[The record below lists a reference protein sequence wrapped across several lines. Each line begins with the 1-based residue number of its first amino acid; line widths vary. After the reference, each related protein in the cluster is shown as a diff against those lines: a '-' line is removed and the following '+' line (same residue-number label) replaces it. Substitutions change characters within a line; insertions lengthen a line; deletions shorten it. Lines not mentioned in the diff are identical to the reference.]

1 MAYDKNKIFEQA
13 KELIEKHKL
22 FFVEDIVSLLPV
34 ARSTF
39 WEYFPDKSDEMD
51 TIKEMLD
58 KNRVEIKSSMRSKWY
73 KSDAPALQIALM
85 KIISTDEEAHRL
97 NGSRQEIES
106 KVTQTT
112 KIDLSNYTDEE
123 LRILTELQRKG
134 GISEA

>member
-13 KELIEKHKL
+13 KELIEKNKL
-22 FFVEDIVSLLPV
+22 FFVEDIVALLPV

>member
-1 MAYDKNKIFEQA
+1 MAYDRKKIFEQA
-13 KELIEKHKL
+13 KELIEKNKL
-22 FFVEDIVSLLPV
+22 FFVEDIVALLPV

-58 KNRVEIKSSMRSKWY
+58 KNRVEVKSAMRSKWY

-97 NGSRQEIES
+97 NGSRQEIKNDVIVTEN
-106 KVTQTT
+106 KV
-112 KIDLSNYTDEE
+112 IIE
-123 LRILTELQRKG
+123 
-134 GISEA
+134 

>member
-13 KELIEKHKL
+13 KELIEKNKL
-22 FFVEDIVSLLPV
+22 FFVEDIVALLPI

-39 WEYFPDKSDEMD
+39 WDYFPDKSDEMD

-58 KNRVEIKSSMRSKWY
+58 KNRVEVKSAMRSKWY

-97 NGSRQEIES
+97 NGSKQEIKNDIVVSDKAFAKLPDGTE
-106 KVTQTT
+106 
-112 KIDLSNYTDEE
+112 IE
-123 LRILTELQRKG
+123 L
-134 GISEA
+134 

>member
-34 ARSTF
+34 ASSTF

-97 NGSRQEIES
+97 NGSKQEVKNDIKGEIKQIS
-106 KVTQTT
+106 QFTLEEAKEIQ
-112 KIDLSNYTDEE
+112 KKLDE
-123 LRILTELQRKG
+123 QV
-134 GISEA
+134 

>member
-1 MAYDKNKIFEQA
+1 MAYDRKKIFEQA
-13 KELIEKHKL
+13 KDLIEKNKL

-51 TIKEMLD
+51 AIKEMLD

-97 NGSRQEIES
+97 NGSKQEIKNDIVVSDKSFAKLPDGTE
-106 KVTQTT
+106 
-112 KIDLSNYTDEE
+112 IE
-123 LRILTELQRKG
+123 L
-134 GISEA
+134 

>member
-51 TIKEMLD
+51 SIKEMLD

-97 NGSRQEIES
+97 NGSRTESFNKTEIS
-106 KVTQTT
+106 GA
-112 KIDLSNYTDEE
+112 EE
-123 LRILTELQRKG
+123 IVIKRKRDD
-134 GISEA
+134 

>member
-97 NGSRQEIES
+97 NGSKQEIKNDIVVSDKSFAKLPDGTE
-106 KVTQTT
+106 
-112 KIDLSNYTDEE
+112 IE
-123 LRILTELQRKG
+123 L
-134 GISEA
+134 

>member
-13 KELIEKHKL
+13 KELIEKNKL
-22 FFVEDIVSLLPV
+22 FFVEDIVALLPI

-39 WEYFPDKSDEMD
+39 WDYFPDKSDEMD

-58 KNRVEIKSSMRSKWY
+58 KNRVEVKSAMRSKWY

-97 NGSRQEIES
+97 NGSRTESTNKTEI
-106 KVTQTT
+106 
-112 KIDLSNYTDEE
+112 ITDGE
-123 LRILTELQRKG
+123 LIITGKKFAKG
-134 GISEA
+134 E

>member
-51 TIKEMLD
+51 SIKEMLD

-85 KIISTDEEAHRL
+85 KIISTNEEAHRL
-97 NGSRQEIES
+97 NGSKQEIES

-123 LRILTELQRKG
+123 LRLLAELQRKG

>member
-1 MAYDKNKIFEQA
+1 MAYDKKKIFEQA
-13 KELIEKHKL
+13 KEIIEKNKL
-22 FFVEDIVSLLPV
+22 FFVEDIVALLPV

>member
-13 KELIEKHKL
+13 KELIEKNKL

-85 KIISTDEEAHRL
+85 KIISTDDEAHRL
-97 NGSRQEIES
+97 NGSKQELKNEVIVTDKTIAKLPDGTEIE
-106 KVTQTT
+106 
-112 KIDLSNYTDEE
+112 I
-123 LRILTELQRKG
+123 
-134 GISEA
+134 

>member
-13 KELIEKHKL
+13 KELIEKNKL
-22 FFVEDIVSLLPV
+22 FFVEDIVALLPV

-97 NGSRQEIES
+97 NGSRQEVKTDLS
-106 KVTQTT
+106 VTET
-112 KIDLSNYTDEE
+112 KITIE
-123 LRILTELQRKG
+123 
-134 GISEA
+134 

>member
-51 TIKEMLD
+51 SIKEMLD

-97 NGSRQEIES
+97 NGSKQEIKNDIVVSDKAFAKLPDGTE
-106 KVTQTT
+106 
-112 KIDLSNYTDEE
+112 IE
-123 LRILTELQRKG
+123 L
-134 GISEA
+134 

>member
-1 MAYDKNKIFEQA
+1 MAYDRKKIFEQA
-13 KELIEKHKL
+13 KDLIEKNKL

-51 TIKEMLD
+51 AIKEMLD

-97 NGSRQEIES
+97 NGSKQEVKNDIKGEIKQIS
-106 KVTQTT
+106 QFTLEEAKEIQ
-112 KIDLSNYTDEE
+112 KKLDE
-123 LRILTELQRKG
+123 QV
-134 GISEA
+134 